1 MGLPPDIE
9 AELRALVRRFR
20 DQMSWHQHV
29 REAFFASLTAL
40 PPILGVTYTLLT
52 ANPVAGGG
60 IWIQLQGI
68 FGINDLWALV
78 SIPASA
84 GLSEQERKQLEKLIA
99 PVFRLWL
106 DRRLSAIVEVFRRT
120 VCRPV
125 VEALDALPKED
136 DPRLSAVDQALGTL
150 EKMP

>member
-1 MGLPPDIE
+1 L
-9 AELRALVRRFR
+9 RFR

-29 REAFFASLTAL
+29 REAFFASLSAL

-52 ANPVAGGG
+52 ADPVSGGG
-60 IWIQLQGI
+60 MWIQLQSL

-106 DRRLSAIVEVFRRT
+106 DRRLAAIVDVYRRT

-125 VEALDALPKED
+125 VDALQALPQQD
-136 DPRLSAVDQALGTL
+136 DPRFGAVVNVLSAL
-150 EKMP
+150 EEMS